1 MKDHKIFKCKD
12 EIIFPRRILTFGK
25 ESFVWEY
32 GIVSHDTGE
41 LIYLV
46 GDKTLRKHDKIL
58 PYKNNEKLV
67 GTIYNPYKTE
77 EEVKFKEVTLE
88 EGEWVMCSNSFDKVP
103 SRWKL
108 RSLRDI
114 HWDTFKTGYE
124 ENGYNEDTTNYKFV
138 VRLTDF
144 NPSDMED
151 TFHKIL
157 YAEKGKIVSFHH

>member
-1 MKDHKIFKCKD
+1 MKKKFKCKD
-12 EIIFPRRILTFGK
+12 EVIFPKRILTFGK

-32 GIVSHDTGE
+32 GIVSHDNGD
-41 LIYLV
+41 IVYLV
-46 GDKTLRKHDKIL
+46 GNVTLSKRNKIL

-67 GTIYNPYKTE
+67 GTDYNPYETK
-77 EEVKFKEVTLE
+77 EVKFKEVTLE
-88 EGEWVMCSNSFDKVP
+88 EGEWVMCNNCFDEVP

-114 HWDTFKTGYE
+114 HWDRFKTGYE
-124 ENGYNEDTTNYKFV
+124 ANGYNEDTTDYKFA

-144 NPSDMED
+144 NPSDMKE

-157 YAEKGKIVSFHH
+157 YAEKGKIVSFH